1 MLDTVTVKKIEE
13 KNKQFI
19 IKKIIH
25 SVEFTDLYAANPEK
39 KKQKFYQQWKTII
52 GF

>member
-39 KKQKFYQQWKTII
+39 KNRNFTSNGKQL
-52 GF
+52 